1 MNQRDP
7 ESRFESIG
15 PADPGPPPD
24 AFLRAVGSRRRS
36 RRRKQ
41 GAIALAVVLLVA
53 GLPLVISSR
62 PSAPA
67 PEPAPVRAESGLR
80 APPGVV
86 SVLSSRAVLDGEE
99 DLDEALSRQPS
110 PPPAPPITMTELI
123 SRPDA

>member
-1 MNQRDP
+1 MNQHDP
-7 ESRFESIG
+7 ESRIESIG

-24 AFLRAVGSRRRS
+24 AFLDAVGLRRRS

-41 GAIALAVVLLVA
+41 GAIALAVVLLVV
-53 GLPLVISSR
+53 GLPLAILSR
-62 PSAPA
+62 PSSPA
-67 PEPAPVRAESGLR
+67 PEPLRAESGLR

-99 DLDEALSRQPS
+99 DLDEALARQPTPS
-110 PPPAPPITMTELI
+110 PAPPITMNELI